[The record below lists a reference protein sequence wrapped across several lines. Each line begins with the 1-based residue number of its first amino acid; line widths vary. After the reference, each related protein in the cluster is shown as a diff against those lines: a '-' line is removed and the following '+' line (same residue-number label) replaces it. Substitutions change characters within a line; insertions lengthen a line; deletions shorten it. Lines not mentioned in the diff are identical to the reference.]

1 MLNLLSS
8 LIDLGLAISVLC
20 LLVMYF
26 RLKKSLRQTDNIV
39 DHNADVSIHCFETQT
54 RINDQVSDY
63 LIKIAN
69 DIEELKNPKTTK
81 RGKDEN
87 AK

>member
-1 MLNLLSS
+1 MLNLLLS
-8 LIDLGLAISVLC
+8 LIDLGLAVSVLC
-20 LLVMYF
+20 LLAMYF
-26 RLKKSLRQTDNIV
+26 SLKKSLRQTDNIL
-39 DHNADVSIHCFETQT
+39 DHNANVLTHCFEAQT
-54 RINDQVSDY
+54 RINVKVSDY

-69 DIEELKNPKTTK
+69 DIKELKNPKTTK